1 MKMKRTLPVVLV
13 AAVGLLFFR
22 PWQTPP
28 DTEVDLPVTPTKV
41 ETTTTAEEPLPKSG
55 PLICPGTWKQ
65 KAGEDESGRRYLK
78 VISDGVGQLIIQ
90 LDGTQKLV
98 IGAGETVVE
107 TVWEVKDET
116 VTFKLTGGKPE
127 TAYKR
132 LLALAMDEVT
142 VFRIKELEKD
152 KLVLE
157 RISDSARYEWNLQ
170 GDPLCYEK
178 TRSEEETS
186 P

>member
-13 AAVGLLFFR
+13 AAVGVLFFR
-22 PWQTPP
+22 PWQSES
-28 DTEVDLPVTPTKV
+28 DTEEDIPITPTNV
-41 ETTTTAEEPLPKSG
+41 ETTTATPDEPLPKSG

-65 KAGEDESGRRYLK
+65 KASEEDSGRRYLK

-98 IGAGETVVE
+98 IGAGETVVD
-107 TVWEVKDET
+107 TVWEVEDET

-127 TAYKR
+127 SAYKR

-157 RISDSARYEWNLQ
+157 RLTDNARYEWNLQ

-178 TRSEEETS
+178 TRSEE
-186 P
+186 